1 MLIQK
6 YRKYTCKSKSWTTT
20 KRKLCCIISI
30 IIYWLIV
37 SGGGNKLIV
46 STEAMCLNANSSFVL
61 FVFILHFYSP
71 LCVKPLKGFRKSE
84 QHLDGNKY
92 IASLWMK
99 TCTER
104 RNTQLADQV
113 KLWSFRTH
121 RILRQPE
128 GCRTWRNRIT
138 LMTDQDSG
146 SNAVGLQTKQVI
158 TNNFIVYNYRHRFI
172 Y

>member
-30 IIYWLIV
+30 IIYLLIV

-46 STEAMCLNANSSFVL
+46 STEAMYLNANSSFVL

-71 LCVKPLKGFRKSE
+71 LCVKPLKGFCKSE
-84 QHLDGNKY
+84 KHLDGNKY

-99 TCTER
+99 TCTKR

-113 KLWSFRTH
+113 KLWSFRIH
-121 RILRQPE
+121 QILRPPE
-128 GCRTWRNRIT
+128 GCRTWRNRII